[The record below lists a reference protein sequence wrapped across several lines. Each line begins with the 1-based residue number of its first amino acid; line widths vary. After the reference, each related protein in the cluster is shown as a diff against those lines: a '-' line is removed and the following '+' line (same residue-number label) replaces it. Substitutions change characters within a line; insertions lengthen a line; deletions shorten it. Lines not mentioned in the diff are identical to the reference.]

1 MAEDENNGKTPGP
14 VPSEPVDLF
23 AAIGHDIRTQ
33 VGIVSTAAEM
43 LAASGLNDRQA
54 AYATMVV
61 DAAAIL
67 SGLLNDLL
75 DKAKLDAG
83 AFTIEQIPF
92 APGQL
97 AILAV
102 EAIRPKTEQKGIAV
116 RLDIDDGVPEQLA
129 GDPLRIRQCLANLL
143 DNAAKYTEDGE
154 IAVTLAAAPDG
165 DGWRLQ
171 FTVTDTGI
179 GLDEAAQ
186 QRIFRPYVQARS
198 DVARRYGGTGL
209 GLAITKQLAELMG
222 GSLAVTSRAGDGA
235 SFVLTLRCAAVAPAA
250 EPAPHH
256 AAAGTRQPLAGLSVL
271 VADDNRINRT
281 LIASLLDGF
290 GIDHDE
296 VGSGSAAI
304 AALAERRYDA
314 VLLDIRMP
322 DMDGIEALRHI
333 RAMAGGDR
341 LAVIALT
348 AADRAELLK
357 DKDAREFDAV
367 LTKPLDIAALYRTL
381 AAIVDR

>member
-1 MAEDENNGKTPGP
+1 MAEHENNGKVPA
-14 VPSEPVDLF
+14 PSEPVDLF

-83 AFTIEQIPF
+83 AFTIEQVAFVPR
-92 APGQL
+92 QL

-102 EAIRPKTEQKGIAV
+102 DAIRPKTEMKGIAL

-143 DNAAKYTEDGE
+143 DNAAKYTEAGE
-154 IAVTLAAAPDG
+154 IAVTLAAAPDL

-186 QRIFRPYVQARS
+186 QRVFRPYVQGQS

-222 GSLAVTSRAGDGA
+222 GGLAVTSRAGAGA
-235 SFVLTLRCAAVAPAA
+235 SFVLTLHCTDA
-250 EPAPHH
+250 EPATTSATKG
-256 AAAGTRQPLAGLSVL
+256 AAAGTPPALSGLSIL

-281 LIASLLDGF
+281 LVASLLDGF
-290 GIDHDE
+290 GVEHDE
-296 VGSGSAAI
+296 VGSGAAVI
-304 AALAERRYDA
+304 AALAGHRYDA

-341 LAVIALT
+341 LPVIALT
-348 AADRAELLK
+348 AADRAELLR
-357 DKDAREFDAV
+357 DDDALKFDAV

-381 AAIVDR
+381 ATIAGR